1 MHENLELSES
11 VEELDNLQKHFAN
24 IIQEILFKYLIRK
37 ENNRNCHIS

>member
-24 IIQEILFKYLIRK
+24 IIQA
-37 ENNRNCHIS
+37 NN

>member
-24 IIQEILFKYLIRK
+24 IIQEIHFKYIY
-37 ENNRNCHIS
+37 